1 MKKKFIALTLL
12 AVATGAL
19 AVSCDNTNDSS
30 SDPSADTSSSSS
42 SETWATRVKIT
53 QPGTLVV
60 GDTLKI
66 SEIVTVTPEGGKY
79 NVVVTKGA
87 DTVVTLGDDNNT
99 ITVVGAGEA
108 AVQLKGSTG
117 NVLGQISITAMTA
130 AGKALQEFSDSLSNN
145 YLADCTWNE
154 IKGVWA
160 EYEEGTAY
168 AESEGCGLLVT
179 PSYVVDGT
187 YGRYSAIA
195 LAKDD
200 GTTYGFTLL
209 DAKGTELDYSAGMEV
224 AFANAASVDL
234 DARVSSAYLEN
245 YFVIDGLLNVL
256 DYTEGED
263 GWFTLNDG
271 TTSTTLIQNLLGMVV
286 SSYTGVGA
294 KVKLTDGVLT
304 GEVKFDYESTVGCSI
319 EFTVKKDYKVAVLE
333 TAAAEA
339 EPPAKTDVTA
349 LANTYAQF
357 KHNYVMSWEVG
368 NFAKITGGLVKGYIN
383 NVVGLTYYT
392 ENAVIYGYAFRDET
406 TGEIVKDSGNIGGYY
421 ADDTGFYEISLD
433 TESNVIVKS
442 STADSSLAGYT
453 SVYDVYVTAQD
464 MTSDILNGADL
475 TDLGADTYDQEH
487 YSYNASYDSMGLFGI
502 IEKMTPRFYSIY
514 FSNNAKDYAKFS
526 TGYIINA
533 GSAVA
538 TYVGINSWFDK
549 EMTTSGVLGWQTV
562 LSSAGQAVDAIGKKS
577 YEAFASLFSDPSAST
592 DTDSSS
598 SAAE

>member
-42 SETWATRVKIT
+42 SETWATRVKIA

-187 YGRYSAIA
+187 YGSYSAIA

-319 EFTVKKDYKVAVLE
+319 EFTVKKDYKVSVLE

-357 KHNYVMSWEVG
+357 KHNYVASWECG
-368 NFAKITGGLVKGYIN
+368 IFESDFSAPLKGWYKYN
-383 NVVGLTYYT
+383 AVGLSYYT
-392 ENAVIYGYAFRDET
+392 ENAWVYAYAYRDET
-406 TGEIVKDSGNIGGYY
+406 TGAIVKDSGKLGGYY
-421 ADDTGFYEISLD
+421 ADDTGIYQIGLD
-433 TESNVIVKS
+433 ENDNIVKATTPS
-442 STADSSLAGYT
+442 STTIT
-453 SVYDVYVTAQD
+453 SVYDALYT
-464 MTSDILNGADL
+464 ADL
-475 TDLGADTYDQEH
+475 MTADVLDAATLTVLDTTSSGYTYYNYDATFDTMALFKIVEGMSPLGY
-487 YSYNASYDSMGLFGI
+487 G
-502 IEKMTPRFYSIY
+502 
-514 FSNNAKDYAKFS
+514 FSDDAK
-526 TGYIINA
+526 NA
-533 GSAVA
+533 GYCQGLIIDAGTAVA
-538 TYVGINSWFDK
+538 QYFGERVKLSDTLSGIQGYEVTLGNVGK
-549 EMTTSGVLGWQTV
+549 
-562 LSSAGQAVDAIGKKS
+562 AVDVIGEKS
-577 YEAFASLFSDPSAST
+577 YKAFASLFSDPSAST

>member
-79 NVVVTKGA
+79 NVVVTKGV

-108 AVQLKGSTG
+108 AVQLKGSAG

-168 AESEGCGLLVT
+168 AASEGFGLLVT

-187 YGRYSAIA
+187 YGEFSAIA
-195 LAKDD
+195 LAKGD

-209 DAKGTELDYSAGMEV
+209 DAKGTKLDYSKGMKIALAE
-224 AFANAASVDL
+224 AASVDL

-245 YFVIDGLLNVL
+245 FVIDSLLNVL

-263 GWFTLNDG
+263 GWFTSNDG

-304 GEVKFDYESTVGCSI
+304 GEIKFDYESTVGCSI

-339 EPPAKTDVTA
+339 EPPAKTDVTD
-349 LANTYAQF
+349 LANHYAKF
-357 KHNYVMSWEVG
+357 VHNYKVYWECGIFDSYYDSVSS
-368 NFAKITGGLVKGYIN
+368 AN
-383 NVVGLTYYT
+383 N
-392 ENAVIYGYAFRDET
+392 T
-406 TGEIVKDSGNIGGYY
+406 TGVTLYYENSIIFAYKYYDDKKSQWIADASGYY
-421 ADDTGFYEISLD
+421 ADSTGLYFVSLND
-433 TESNVIVKS
+433 DNEIVKET
-442 STADSSLAGYT
+442 TASYPTIT
-453 SVYDVYVTAQD
+453 SVYTVKESASAMFTKDLLDAATLSLAD
-464 MTSDILNGADL
+464 KSGTS
-475 TDLGADTYDQEH
+475 TK
-487 YSYNASYDSMGLFGI
+487 YSYDGSFDEVAFGLKIETVSPFQYSFYKYGGELTKYVPVGFIEDNESFISHGFVVNYDNKNGI
-502 IEKMTPRFYSIY
+502 GYVQKY
-514 FSNNAKDYAKFS
+514 NNDD
-526 TGYIINA
+526 I
-533 GSAVA
+533 
-538 TYVGINSWFDK
+538 D
-549 EMTTSGVLGWQTV
+549 TV
-562 LSSAGQAVDAIGKKS
+562 VDVIGKKS
-577 YEAFASLFSDPSAST
+577 WEAFPDYFTDPSSST

-598 SAAE
+598 SSAE